1 MKFLANENFPLKS
14 VHILRN
20 AGYDVA
26 SITEDSPGI
35 QDEHVLRQAV
45 REQRIILTFD
55 RDYGELIYR
64 RKLSAPNGV
73 IYFRFEPKT
82 PEETGEYLRDL
93 LVISGITWEGN
104 FSIIEH
110 ERMRQRSLQ

>member
-45 REQRIILTFD
+45 REQNFIL
-55 RDYGELIYR
+55 
-64 RKLSAPNGV
+64 
-73 IYFRFEPKT
+73 
-82 PEETGEYLRDL
+82 
-93 LVISGITWEGN
+93 
-104 FSIIEH
+104 
-110 ERMRQRSLQ
+110 